1 MRILFFL
8 LLILNLASAQ
18 VPPTAEPLSLSPETP
33 VLAPKT
39 LAWVMMEMNWNDLN
53 WADLGLE
60 QESSFTGPIL
70 SSWQKYLAENA
81 PGKGIAECLDD
92 CRSFMS
98 AWQDG
103 PSALLTEPGLPEPYR
118 NGFLIK
124 LSIDLTREKY
134 SGKFRWSGRALFL
147 DLNSKE
153 IILSSE
159 ISPEEKSWSIQDQ
172 KKLNSLL
179 ATRIYQSA
187 LGPLKVMASKIEENL
202 AYTKASRLVI
212 RGSGQLAHTEDLL
225 KLIKS
230 EGSKLG
236 IVVRWDFVQQ
246 GEARFLCFYRGEEK
260 SFSDLLSQLKELKS
274 SHSYSITHE
283 MSGSD
288 HVLQLT
294 KK

>member
-1 MRILFFL
+1 VRSLF
-8 LLILNLASAQ
+8 LILLSLSFASAQ
-18 VPPTAEPLSLSPETP
+18 VPSPAEPLSLSPAANE
-33 VLAPKT
+33 VAPKPI
-39 LAWVMMEMNWNDLN
+39 AWVMIEMNWNDFN
-53 WADLGLE
+53 WRDLGLD
-60 QESSFTGPIL
+60 QENSFQGPIL
-70 SSWQKYLAENA
+70 ESWQKYISENA
-81 PGKGIAECLDD
+81 PGKQVSGCLQD
-92 CRSFMS
+92 CQNFISN
-98 AWQDG
+98 WQDKD
-103 PSALLTEPGLPEPYR
+103 PALLSDAGLPEPYR

-124 LSIDLTREKY
+124 VSIDLSREKF
-134 SGKFRWSGRALFL
+134 SGKFRWSGRVLFL

-153 IILSSE
+153 ILLSSE
-159 ISPEEKSWSIQDQ
+159 ISPEEKSWSVQDQ

-179 ATRIYQSA
+179 ATRIYQSGQ
-187 LGPLKVMASKIEENL
+187 GPLKVMANKIEENL
-202 AYTKASRLVI
+202 AYTKAARLVI
-212 RGSGQLAHTEDLL
+212 RGSGQLSHTEDLL

-230 EGSKLG
+230 EGKKLG
-236 IVVRWDFVQQ
+236 VVVRWDYVQR

>member
-1 MRILFFL
+1 M
-8 LLILNLASAQ
+8 AQ
-18 VPPTAEPLSLSPETP
+18 VPSTEPLSLAPEAP
-33 VLAPKT
+33 VVAPKP
-39 LAWVMMEMNWNDLN
+39 LAWVSLELNWNDIN
-53 WADLGLE
+53 WRDLGLE
-60 QESSFTGPIL
+60 QENSFKGPIL
-70 SSWQKYLAENA
+70 ASWQKYLSENA
-81 PGKGIAECLDD
+81 PGKGVAECLED
-92 CRSFMS
+92 CEAFVST
-98 AWQDG
+98 WEEKN
-103 PSALLTEPGLPEPYR
+103 PALLSETGLPDPYR

-124 LSIDLTREKY
+124 VSMDLSREKY
-134 SGKFRWSGRALFL
+134 SGKFRWGGRVLFF

-153 IILSSE
+153 ILLSSE
-159 ISPEEKSWSIQDQ
+159 ISPEEKAWSVADQ

-187 LGPLKVMASKIEENL
+187 LGPLKAMASRIEENL
-202 AYTKASRLVI
+202 AYTKATRLVI
-212 RGSGQLAHTEDLL
+212 RGSGQLSHTEDLL

-230 EGSKLG
+230 EGKKLG

>member
-1 MRILFFL
+1 MIE
-8 LLILNLASAQ
+8 
-18 VPPTAEPLSLSPETP
+18 V
-33 VLAPKT
+33 
-39 LAWVMMEMNWNDLN
+39 NWNDFN
-53 WADLGLE
+53 WVDLGLD
-60 QESSFTGPIL
+60 QENSFSNPIL
-70 SSWQKYLAENA
+70 SSWQKYIAENA
-81 PGKGIAECLDD
+81 SGKGIAECLEE
-92 CRSFMS
+92 CRSFIS
-98 AWQDG
+98 TWQDKN
-103 PSALLTEPGLPEPYR
+103 PALLSETGLPETYR
-118 NGFLIK
+118 NGFFIK
-124 LSIDLTREKY
+124 VSVNLSRGKY
-134 SGKFRWSGRALFL
+134 SGKFRWSGRVLLF

-159 ISPEEKSWSIQDQ
+159 LSPEEKIWSVQDQ
-172 KKLNSLL
+172 KRLNSLL

-187 LGPLKVMASKIEENL
+187 LGPLKAMASKLEENL

-230 EGSKLG
+230 EGAKLG
-236 IVVRWDFVQQ
+236 VVVRWDFVQQ
-246 GEARFLCFYRGEEK
+246 GEAQFLCFYRGEEK